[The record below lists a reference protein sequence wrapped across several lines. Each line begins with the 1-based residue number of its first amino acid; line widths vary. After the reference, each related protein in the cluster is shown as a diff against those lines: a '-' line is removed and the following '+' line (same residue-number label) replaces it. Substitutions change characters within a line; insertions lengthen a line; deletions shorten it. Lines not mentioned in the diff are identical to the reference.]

1 MKYDLRRKWPLGTP
15 PSISAPLP
23 TLMDAL
29 TIHRDQYGQPADAIH
44 FEEVAVPRL
53 KPEEAGSVL
62 VAILAT
68 GPNFNTNF
76 AALGLPV
83 PPFGRG
89 DSATVH
95 IPGSDALGIIVDAG
109 PAVTN
114 LKVGQAVIL
123 DSWTD
128 AGIIRGY
135 ETHDGF
141 NAQFAV
147 VDQVRAVPVPPNL
160 SHQPPAQLAAM
171 LLTYGTAYR
180 AVVERLAV
188 KPGESILLMGGGKGT
203 SFAGAQIARALGAKV
218 ILMGSNRELAET
230 LIRRGIA
237 DAFVNR
243 REIPENAYG
252 VLSADEDYQA
262 WLQRTEPFRQAIC
275 TANDGRKVD
284 KIFEHTG
291 GINFPLLVSALAEN
305 GALAFFG
312 ATGSGLK
319 GEYKE
324 TFFHTGR
331 RYVMDARWVW
341 MRQKQI
347 LFRNKP
353 AREIFSEIGLP
364 PGKKGLVWGADAYA
378 REFVEAALERSAELV
393 VIASRR
399 KETDGI
405 KALLDLGIKPE
416 NLIDQ
421 DQFELSDDMPDP
433 LTAEGTLNPA
443 YNQTYMSV
451 ARAIGRAI
459 WKVFGPR
466 VSPDFI
472 VERSDRSRLHY
483 SSFLV
488 RDFSDFED
496 MPCGIIIA
504 RSRLDLSI
512 HGSHMYSA
520 NQAKE
525 VVRLLDQKWIELEKE
540 DLEIVTLREL
550 PELQQKMLDG
560 TLAKPKGVALVQAD
574 SAGKSIDDYVQ
585 AYLGETL
592 HAADPKRQDYL
603 QINLSPEGI
612 GIISLQR
619 IEALNALND
628 TLLAQIAEAF
638 GEIRSNGTLQ
648 GQPVRAVILCGADR
662 AFVAGADVTEFR
674 GNTADKIARIAHYNI
689 NIFNDIERLDIPVIA
704 LVDGFALGGG
714 NELAM
719 SCHYRIATENA
730 QIGQPEV
737 KLGII
742 PGYGGSQRLPRL
754 IGPRRALEMTVNGE
768 SVGGREAAAMGLAD
782 EFHLSAT
789 ALARAFQVARELLAG
804 KRVLPVRE
812 WDEKAADQREE
823 LADLLADETVQRL
836 LATPSPEAA
845 AANSLEAARQ
855 FAARIA
861 IAAIKYGYAKGFE
874 KGLANDARLFGEV
887 AASPSGQEWIG
898 RFIDKDPQQSAFLM
912 ILNPKSSPGPMVSP
926 AREPAT

>member
-1 MKYDLRRKWPLGTP
+1 MSADFKRKWPLGIS
-15 PSISAPLP
+15 PSISYPVP
-23 TLMDAL
+23 EFMDAL

-53 KPEEAGSVL
+53 QPEEAGSVL
-62 VAILAT
+62 VAILAS

-109 PAVTN
+109 PAVKD
-114 LKVGQAVIL
+114 LKVGQAIIL

-147 VDQVRAVPVPPNL
+147 VDQVRAIPAPKNL
-160 SHQPPAQLAAM
+160 SHQAPEQLAAM

-188 KPGESILLMGGGKGT
+188 KPGDSILLMGGGKGT
-203 SFAGAQIARALGAKV
+203 SFAGAQIAKALGARV
-218 ILMGSNRELAET
+218 ILMGSNRALAEA

-243 REIPENAYG
+243 REIPRSAYG
-252 VLSADEDYQA
+252 VLSVDEKYGE
-262 WLQRTEPFRQAIC
+262 WLERTEPFRQAIC
-275 TANDGRKVD
+275 AANGGRKVD

-291 GINFPLLVSALAEN
+291 GANFPLLVSALEE
-305 GALAFFG
+305 GGSMAFFG

-324 TFFHTGR
+324 TFFYDSQ

-341 MRQKQI
+341 MRQKQV

-353 AREIFSEIGLP
+353 AREIFSEIGLA
-364 PGKKGLVWGADAYA
+364 PGKKGLIWGADAYA
-378 REFVEAALERSAELV
+378 REFVEAALERSAELI
-393 VIASRR
+393 VIASRQR
-399 KETDGI
+399 EADGI
-405 KALLDLGIKPE
+405 HLLQELGIKPA
-416 NLIDQ
+416 NIIDL
-421 DQFELSDDMPDP
+421 DQFNLSQDMPDP
-433 LTAEGTLNPA
+433 LNDDGTLNQE
-443 YNQTYMSV
+443 YNRTYMST

-459 WKVFGPR
+459 WDVFGPR

-472 VERSDRSRLHY
+472 VERTDQCTLHY
-483 SSFLV
+483 STFLV

-496 MPCGIIIA
+496 MTCGIIVA
-504 RSRLDLSI
+504 QGRHDLSI
-512 HGSHMYSA
+512 RGSHMYCS

-525 VVRLLDQKWIELEKE
+525 VARLLDQKWIELEKE
-540 DLEIVTLREL
+540 DLEVVSLREL

-574 SAGKSIDDYVQ
+574 SAGKSIDDYAQ
-585 AYLGETL
+585 AYLGQTL
-592 HAADPKRQDYL
+592 HTANPDQEDYL
-603 QINLSPEGI
+603 QINLSPEGV

-619 IEALNALND
+619 IDALNALND
-628 TLLAQIAEAF
+628 TLLAQIAETF
-638 GEIRSNGTLQ
+638 GEIRDKKTLK
-648 GQPVRAVILCGADR
+648 GQPVKAVILCGADR

-674 GNTADKIARIAHYNI
+674 GNSAAKIAAIASYNI
-689 NIFNDIERLDIPVIA
+689 NIFNDIENLDIPVIA

-714 NELAM
+714 NELSM
-719 SCHYRIATENA
+719 SCHYRIATERA
-730 QIGQPEV
+730 HIGQPEV

-754 IGPRRALEMTVNGE
+754 IGPRRALKMAVNGE
-768 SVGGREAAAMGLAD
+768 AVDGREAVRIGLAD

-789 ALARAFQVARELLAG
+789 ALARAYQIAQELIAG
-804 KRVLPVRE
+804 KRVLAAKK
-812 WDEKAADQREE
+812 WDEIAAAQRNE
-823 LADLLADETVQRL
+823 LTELLADETVKKL
-836 LATPSPEAA
+836 LATPDLDGDAVKDIK
-845 AANSLEAARQ
+845 AARE
-855 FAARIA
+855 FAARFSIEA
-861 IAAIKYGYAKGFE
+861 IRYGYENGFK
-874 KGLANDARLFGEV
+874 KGLANDARLFGAV
-887 AASPSGQEWIG
+887 ASSPSGQEWIG
-898 RFIDKDPQQSAFLM
+898 RFIDKDPEQSAFLT
-912 ILNPKSSPGPMVSP
+912 ILGSN
-926 AREPAT
+926 

>member
-1 MKYDLRRKWPLGTP
+1 MSEDLQRKWPLG
-15 PSISAPLP
+15 ISPNISHPLP
-23 TLMDAL
+23 EVMDAL
-29 TIHRDQYGQPADAIH
+29 TIRRDRYGQPADAIH

-53 KPEEAGSVL
+53 QPEEAGSVL
-62 VAILAT
+62 VAILAS

-89 DSATVH
+89 DSATIH

-109 PAVTN
+109 PAVKD
-114 LKVGQAVIL
+114 LRVGQAVIL

-141 NAQFAV
+141 NAQFAI
-147 VDQVRAVPVPPNL
+147 VDQVRAVPVPGNL
-160 SHQPPAQLAAM
+160 SHQTPEQLAAM

-203 SFAGAQIARALGAKV
+203 SFAGAQIAKALGAKV
-218 ILMGSNRELAET
+218 ILMGSNRQLAET
-230 LIRRGIA
+230 MIRRGMA

-243 REIPENAYG
+243 RDLPPEVYG
-252 VLSADEDYQA
+252 VLAADEDYEQ
-262 WLQRTEPFRQAIC
+262 WLSRTEPFRQAV
-275 TANDGRKVD
+275 TAANGGRKVD

-291 GINFPLLVSALAEN
+291 GANFPLLVSALAE
-305 GALAFFG
+305 GGSLVFFG

-324 TFFHTGR
+324 TFFFDGQ

-341 MRQKQI
+341 MRQKQV
-347 LFRNKP
+347 LFRNRP
-353 AREIFSEIGLP
+353 AREIFSEIGLA
-364 PGKKGLVWGADAYA
+364 PGKKGLIWGADAYA
-378 REFVEAALERSAELV
+378 REFVEAGLERSAELIV
-393 VIASRR
+393 LASRQ
-399 KETDGI
+399 KDASGI
-405 KALLDLGIKPE
+405 KTLLDLGIRPE
-416 NLIDQ
+416 NIIDL
-421 DQFELSDDMPDP
+421 DQFDLCQDMPDP
-433 LTAEGTLNPA
+433 LAADGTLNPE
-443 YNQTYMSV
+443 YNQQYMTT

-459 WKVFGPR
+459 WEVFGPR

-472 VERSDRSRLHY
+472 VERTDRCTLHY
-483 SSFLV
+483 STFLV

-496 MPCGIIIA
+496 MKCGIIVA
-504 RSRLDLSI
+504 RGSHDISLR
-512 HGSHMYSA
+512 GSHMYCA
-520 NQAKE
+520 NQAQE

-540 DLEIVTLREL
+540 DLEIVTLGEL

-574 SAGKSIDDYVQ
+574 TVGKSIDDYAQ
-585 AYLGETL
+585 AFWGETL
-592 HAADPKRQDYL
+592 QAADPDREEYL

-619 IEALNALND
+619 INALNALND
-628 TLLAQIAEAF
+628 RLLAQIAGTF
-638 GEIRSNGTLQ
+638 GEIRATGTIQ
-648 GQPVRAVILCGADR
+648 GQPVKAVILCGADR
-662 AFVAGADVTEFR
+662 AFVAGADVTEFQ
-674 GNTADKIARIAHYNI
+674 GNTAAKIAEIAHTNI
-689 NIFNDIERLDIPVIA
+689 RIFNDIENLAIPVIA

-730 QIGQPEV
+730 HIGQPEV

-754 IGPRRALEMTVNGE
+754 IGPWRALEMSVNGE
-768 SVGGREAAAMGLAD
+768 AISGREAVTLGLAD

-789 ALARAFQVARELLAG
+789 AMARAYQVARGMLGGGRAM
-804 KRVLPVRE
+804 PVKK
-812 WDEKAADQREE
+812 WDEIAARQMDE
-823 LADLLADETVQRL
+823 LQALLNDETVQRL
-836 LATPSPEAA
+836 LATPQPDLAA
-845 AANSLEAARQ
+845 GKDLRAARE
-855 FAARIA
+855 FAARFSIEA
-861 IAAIKYGYAKGFE
+861 IRFGYENGFE
-874 KGLANDARLFGEV
+874 KGLENDARLFGEV
-887 AASPSGQEWIG
+887 AASTSGQEWIG
-898 RFIDKDPQQSAFLM
+898 RFLHKDPQQSAFLT
-912 ILNPKSSPGPMVSP
+912 ILSP
-926 AREPAT
+926 E